1 MCLQRLCGVWHLAS
15 RDLGEN
21 GPSLAPPFD
30 THVLLTFKV
39 RLYRAYQSE
48 RVRDPRGNI
57 DAAGLVR
64 CVVATIGDVL
74 KGRAW
79 RAAFDEDGC
88 AMDQIGIRHGILKE
102 LGVDARPIV
111 GGDRPALACLR
122 YFFPQ
127 RWRVPIASVLRAVDR
142 LPTTSVVHTQ

>member
-1 MCLQRLCGVWHLAS
+1 M
-15 RDLGEN
+15 
-21 GPSLAPPFD
+21 
-30 THVLLTFKV
+30 
-39 RLYRAYQSE
+39 YRAYQSE

-74 KGRAW
+74 QGRAW
-79 RAAFDEDGC
+79 RAAFDEDGR

-111 GGDRPALACLR
+111 GGRQARACVFAALLPAEAAHSNC
-122 YFFPQ
+122 Q
-127 RWRVPIASVLRAVDR
+127 RSARR
-142 LPTTSVVHTQ
+142 

>member
-1 MCLQRLCGVWHLAS
+1 M
-15 RDLGEN
+15 
-21 GPSLAPPFD
+21 
-30 THVLLTFKV
+30 
-39 RLYRAYQSE
+39 YRAYQSE

-74 KGRAW
+74 QGRAW
-79 RAAFDEDGC
+79 RAAFDEDGR

-111 GGDRPALACLR
+111 EGATGLRLRVCGISSRRGGAFPMPA
-122 YFFPQ
+122 F
-127 RWRVPIASVLRAVDR
+127 LRAVDR
-142 LPTTSVVHTQ
+142 LPTASVVHT